1 VKKALA
7 GKTPFFYGWWIV
19 LCCFM
24 LLFLF
29 AGAGFYS
36 FSIFIKPLE
45 STFGWSRSEISL
57 AMSIYLIVHGS
68 MAPLIGHMVEK
79 YGPRR
84 IMSFFVVIFGGA
96 FILVSR
102 TDSLLFF
109 YLTYALIAVGS
120 SGVGFVP
127 VSSILSRWFV
137 RRRGT
142 AIGVSMVGISLGGM
156 VMAPLI
162 EFLNTSYSWRG
173 AFVFLGIVVWVIGLP
188 LTMFVIKGNPRD
200 MALLPDGDLPEAVPE
215 DSTMDASALPENVG
229 ETGWPLKAAL
239 RSRAF
244 WSVVATFILAPAAQM
259 GVLQHQVPLITGVGV
274 SGAVA
279 ATALGFTAGLG
290 GVGKMSFGRIS
301 ELIPLQ
307 FAALLCFGLQAISVL
322 VLYYAS
328 SMLSVWIYVFIFGF
342 AMGGNIVLL
351 PIVVGR
357 YFGLVSFGVLMG
369 IVTFFQALGS
379 GAGAV
384 LSGVIYDTTGSY
396 QVALMLYT
404 GIYLLA
410 ILAIFSAG
418 QPKAYQPAA

>member
-1 VKKALA
+1 MQRSIH
-7 GKTPFFYGWWIV
+7 GKQSIYYGWWIV
-19 LCCFM
+19 VCCFS

-57 AMSIYLIVHGS
+57 AMTIYMIVHGS
-68 MAPLIGHMVEK
+68 MAPLVGHLVEK
-79 YGPRR
+79 YGPRS
-84 IMSFFVVIFGGA
+84 IMTCFVVLFGGA

-102 TDSLLFF
+102 TESLLFF

-120 SGVGFVP
+120 SGIGFVP
-127 VSSILSRWFV
+127 VSAILARWFV

-142 AIGVSMVGISLGGM
+142 AIGLSMLGISLGGM
-156 VMAPLI
+156 IMAPLI
-162 EFLNTSYSWRG
+162 EWLNASYSWRV
-173 AFVFLGIVVWVIGLP
+173 AFVFLGVVVWIIGAPMTL
-188 LTMFVIKGNPRD
+188 LVIKGSPGD
-200 MALLPDGDLPEAVPE
+200 MALRPDGDLPETVSGG
-215 DSTMDASALPENVG
+215 STMDSSTLPANVG

-239 RSRAF
+239 GSRVF

-274 SGAVA
+274 SGTA
-279 ATALGFTAGLG
+279 AAAALGLTAGLG
-290 GVGKMSFGRIS
+290 GVGKLSFGRIS
-301 ELIPLQ
+301 ELIPMQ
-307 FAALLCFGLQAISVL
+307 YTVLLCFGLQALSLI
-322 VLYYAS
+322 VLYFAS
-328 SMLSVWIYVFIFGF
+328 SIAYVWVYVFIFGF

-351 PIVVGR
+351 PIVVGH
-357 YFGLVSFGVLMG
+357 YFGLVSFGVIMG

-384 LSGVIYDTTGSY
+384 LSGVIYDTTGNY
-396 QVALMLYT
+396 QVALMIYT
-404 GIYLLA
+404 GLYLLA

-418 QPKAYQPAA
+418 RPKEYLPGS